1 MEFWESYILKR
12 FNLIQLISFKRCM
25 AFDGRTDPNNGYEE
39 KSPCT
44 SKVLERGG
52 KIIVLIEII
61 SVLCCFINIP
71 NMTTRDRIERR
82 ILQSYKIESVQCNKS
97 SIEKKTSALD
107 GIPPMYARQM

>member
-1 MEFWESYILKR
+1 MEFWESYKLKR

-52 KIIVLIEII
+52 KIIVLIGYNHN
-61 SVLCCFINIP
+61 F
-71 NMTTRDRIERR
+71 
-82 ILQSYKIESVQCNKS
+82 QSLLTNSLK
-97 SIEKKTSALD
+97 
-107 GIPPMYARQM
+107 